1 MIGIALEMLFGDRA
15 KFIAIVIGVTFSA
28 LIMTQQPSIFLGL
41 IMRTY
46 AFLDDVPLPDVWVMD
61 PGVDYVEEHKPLRD
75 TALGRVRGVDV
86 VAWAVP
92 MYKNLQTAR
101 LPDGQLKAINLT
113 GIDDASMIGGPPKM
127 LEGSLADLRR
137 ADGVILDID
146 AARDRLAWRDAAGTV
161 HPLGIGDEIE
171 LNDRRA
177 VVVGIAETSPDFIL
191 LPKVFTTYSRALDY
205 APRQARL
212 LTYILVKAKE
222 GVPPDELAARI
233 AAGTGLKALTA
244 DDFRWLTI
252 DYWMSNTGIPIN
264 FGISIML
271 GFLVGAAVAGQSF
284 FNFVRENLGQY
295 AALKAMGLRN
305 GVLVRMVMVQAI
317 VAGGIGYG
325 IGAGL
330 SALFGTAMRGTVLAF
345 AMRPELL
352 LFAAVGVLVIVVFA
366 ALLGIRQVV
375 KLDPAVVFRS

>member
-1 MIGIALEMLFGDRA
+1 MIHIALEMLFGDRA
-15 KFIAIVIGVTFSA
+15 KLIAIVIGVTFAA
-28 LIMTQQPSIFLGL
+28 LIMTQQPSIFVGL

-46 AFLDDVPLPDVWVMD
+46 AFLDDVPMPDVWVMD
-61 PGVDYVEEHKPLRD
+61 PGVDYVEEHKPLRE
-75 TALGRVRGVDV
+75 TALGRVRGVDG

-113 GIDDASMIGGPPKM
+113 GVDDTSMIGGPPKVVA
-127 LEGSLADLRR
+127 GSLGDLRR
-137 ADGVILDID
+137 ADGVILDVE
-146 AARDRLAWRDAAGTV
+146 AARRRLAWRDAEGV
-161 HPLGIGDEIE
+161 LHPLNIGDEFE

-177 VVVGIAETSPDFIL
+177 VVVAIAETSPDFIL

-205 APRQARL
+205 APRQARQ

-222 GVPPDELAARI
+222 GEAPADLARRI
-233 AAGTGLKALTA
+233 SAATGLKALTA
-244 DDFRWLTI
+244 YDFRWLTI
-252 DYWMSNTGIPIN
+252 GYWMRNTGIPIN
-264 FGISIML
+264 FGISVML

-305 GVLVRMVMVQAI
+305 GVLVRMVLVQAL

-325 IGAGL
+325 MGVGL
-330 SALFGTAMRGTVLAF
+330 SAAFGTAMRGTVLAF

-352 LFAAVGVLVIVVFA
+352 AFSFAGVLLIVSVA

-375 KLDPAVVFRS
+375 QLDPAVVFRS